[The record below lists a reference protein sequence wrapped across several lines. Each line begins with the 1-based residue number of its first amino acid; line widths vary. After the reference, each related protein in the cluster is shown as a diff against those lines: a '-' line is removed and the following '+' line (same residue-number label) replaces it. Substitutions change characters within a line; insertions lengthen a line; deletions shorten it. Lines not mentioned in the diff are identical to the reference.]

1 MLISAIPPTF
11 PWPITGLSPG
21 PFLSPMACRFNM
33 KPSRFGCHCISDMAA
48 TPSMGKCI
56 FPMMHLPVMCGCW
69 SVNCLHLMFS
79 GQSHYVSK
87 INLLLLS
94 PGMFLSLCA
103 IHPDN
108 QTAFQY
114 TWLRIII
121 SHQTSLSN
129 ALLRIL
135 HRNEI
140 CPLSMNPST
149 PHPWLCSPP
158 H

>member
-11 PWPITGLSPG
+11 PWLITGLSPG

-48 TPSMGKCI
+48 GHGKVHFSHDASACHVWVLICELFASNVFRSNPLCI
-56 FPMMHLPVMCGCW
+56 ENSFTAAVTR
-69 SVNCLHLMFS
+69 
-79 GQSHYVSK
+79 YER
-87 INLLLLS
+87 
-94 PGMFLSLCA
+94 MFLSLCA

-149 PHPWLCSPP
+149 PQP
-158 H
+158 